1 MNPLQAKLVRELKT
15 IARRDGWSS
24 QRTKSMLGILKGKS
38 PYQQKEMLRTI
49 RERRPT

>member
-1 MNPLQAKLVRELKT
+1 MTAADAKLVKELKE
-15 IARRDGWSS
+15 IAHRDGWST